1 MSPLKL
7 KYGNTNT
14 FFINGLLFDT
24 DMFGTLRP
32 FYKSI
37 KQNNIQMNDIKYVVC
52 SHYHP
57 DHMGLV
63 SELMNQGIKLLII
76 DNQKDYIHFS
86 DTIFKKQFGEKYIP
100 IDETKA
106 VIISPQE
113 SRKFLEDLGISG
125 EIIKTSSHSED
136 GIALILDD
144 GQCFIGDLEP
154 PSFIEGYENNSALK
168 QDWDNIMRL
177 KPTIIHY
184 GHSNEQGLNK
194 GFT

>member
-7 KYGNTNT
+7 KYANTNT

-24 DMFGTLRP
+24 DMSGMLGA

-76 DNQKDYIHFS
+76 DNQKDYVHFS
-86 DTIFKKQFGEKYIP
+86 DEIFKKQFGEKYIP
-100 IDETKA
+100 IDEKKA
-106 VIISPQE
+106 IIISAQE
-113 SRKFLEDLGISG
+113 SRKFLETIGISG
-125 EIIKTSSHSED
+125 EILINDDASAGVKIKVGRNHT
-136 GIALILDD
+136 GITRRNEVGLIL
-144 GQCFIGDLEP
+144 
-154 PSFIEGYENNSALK
+154 
-168 QDWDNIMRL
+168 
-177 KPTIIHY
+177 
-184 GHSNEQGLNK
+184 
-194 GFT
+194 

>member
-1 MSPLKL
+1 MTPMKL

-24 DMFGTLRP
+24 DMFGMLGA

-37 KQNNIQMNDIKYVVC
+37 KQNNIKMNDIKYVVC

-63 SELMNQGIKLLII
+63 SDLMKQGIKLLII
-76 DNQKDYIHFS
+76 DNQKDYVHFS
-86 DTIFKKQFGEKYIP
+86 DEIFKKQFAESYAP
-100 IDETKA
+100 INESKA
-106 VIISPQE
+106 EIISPQE
-113 SRKFLEDLGISG
+113 SRKFLEALGISG

-144 GQCFIGDLEP
+144 GQCFVGDLEP
-154 PSFIEGYENNSALK
+154 PSFIEGYENNNALK
-168 QDWDNIMRL
+168 QDWDNIMNY
-177 KPTIIHY
+177 KPAIIYY
-184 GHSNEQGLNK
+184 GHSNEQVLNN
-194 GFT
+194 

>member
-1 MSPLKL
+1 MSPIKL

-14 FFINGLLFDT
+14 FLINNLLFDT
-24 DMFGTLRP
+24 DMFGMLGA

-37 KQNNIQMNDIKYVVC
+37 KQNNIKMNDIKYVVC

-63 SELMNQGIKLLII
+63 SDLMKQGIKLLLI
-76 DNQKDYIHFS
+76 DNQKDYVHFS
-86 DTIFKKQFGEKYIP
+86 DAIFKKQSGESYTP
-100 IDETKA
+100 IDESKA
-106 VIISPQE
+106 KIISPQE
-113 SRKFLEDLGISG
+113 SRMFLQALGISG

-154 PSFIEGYENNSALK
+154 VGFIEGYENNIALK

-177 KPTIIHY
+177 KPTIVHY
-184 GHSNEQGLNK
+184 GHSKEQV
-194 GFT
+194 FE

>member
-1 MSPLKL
+1 MSLIKL

-14 FFINGLLFDT
+14 FLINNLLFDT
-24 DMFGTLRP
+24 DMFGMLGV

-63 SELMNQGIKLLII
+63 SELMKQGIKLLII
-76 DNQKDYIHFS
+76 DNQKDYVHFS
-86 DTIFKKQFGEKYIP
+86 DAILKKQSGEKYTP
-100 IDETKA
+100 IDENKA
-106 VIISPQE
+106 EIISPQE
-113 SRKFLEDLGISG
+113 SRMFLQALGISG

-144 GQCFIGDLEP
+144 GQLLASVDFNH
-154 PSFIEGYENNSALK
+154 YESGENRQN
-168 QDWDNIMRL
+168 
-177 KPTIIHY
+177 
-184 GHSNEQGLNK
+184 
-194 GFT
+194 